1 MCGIVGVIN
10 WQGEPVDA
18 GVVRRMTHKLKHRG
32 PDDNRIWI
40 KGEAGLGHS
49 RLSIID
55 LTAAGAQPMASEDG
69 RYQIVFNGE
78 IYNYR
83 ELREKYCRGVAFKS
97 TSDTEVLLKIL
108 MRHGTDILPEIK
120 GMFALALWD
129 SKNKTLMLARDAFGK
144 KPLYYWKN
152 EQVFLFASE
161 IKALKE
167 HPLVKRAAD
176 KKALVSYLIY
186 EFVPVPETG
195 WQDIKQIPMGCIA
208 CVSASGMKITQW
220 WQMKFLPKK
229 SLTEDEAAEEFDHL
243 MMQAV
248 KRRLVSDV
256 PVGLLLSGGIDS
268 TAVGWY
274 MKKIQ
279 GGELHSFSIGFKE
292 NMFNEGGYA
301 QQAASVLGTRHNH
314 KEFGLEEFKQY
325 LPQLNQMDIP
335 FGDSS
340 LLPTWA
346 VSDLA
351 SKQVK
356 VVLDGDGSDELLG
369 GYGVFEAAAWA
380 EKLPRVP
387 QVVSNVA
394 ATLSQQL
401 PTRYEYFTIDFK
413 IKSFMRGF
421 GLDRAARQQA
431 WLGSFNAGE
440 LRDLLTEEYMEMGKE
455 AWSQVSERANIFKEL
470 NWFDGMSGQIITD
483 YLQNDILVK
492 LDRAA
497 MTFGLEARTPFL
509 DVDLAEFI
517 MRLPIEYKRGKRL
530 LKRVMRGRIP
540 DSIIDRRKQGFAIPL
555 GHWLRGELYGWAA
568 NILSEKEVG
577 LQKIIK
583 TEQAM
588 RLLEEHR
595 RGRADNRKKLWTL
608 IALTLWQKQLVG

>member
-10 WQGEPVDA
+10 WHGEPVDA
-18 GVVRRMTHKLKHRG
+18 GILKRMSHKLKHRG
-32 PDDNRIWI
+32 PDGNKIWI

-49 RLSIID
+49 RLAIID
-55 LTAAGAQPMASEDG
+55 LTAAGAQPMVSEDG

-83 ELREKYCRGVAFKS
+83 ELRAKYCRGVVFKS
-97 TSDTEVLLKIL
+97 ASDTEVLLNIL
-108 MRHGTDILPEIK
+108 MSHGTDILPEIK

-129 SKNKTLMLARDAFGK
+129 GTNKTILLARDAFGK

-161 IKALKE
+161 ITALKE
-167 HPLVKRAAD
+167 HPLVKRAVD

-186 EFVPVPETG
+186 EYVPAPETG
-195 WQDIKQIPMGCIA
+195 WQDIKQLPMGCSA
-208 CVSASGMKITQW
+208 CVGAGSMKITQW
-220 WQMKFLPKK
+220 WKMKFLPKK

-279 GGELHSFSIGFKE
+279 GTELHSFSIGFKE
-292 NMFNEGGYA
+292 NMFNEAGYA

-314 KEFGLEEFKQY
+314 KEFGLEEFKHY
-325 LPQLNQMDIP
+325 LAQLNQMDIP
-335 FGDSS
+335 LGDSS

-346 VSDLA
+346 VSELA

-380 EKLPRVP
+380 ERLPNVP
-387 QVVSNVA
+387 KVMGNFA
-394 ATLSQQL
+394 DRLSRQL
-401 PTRYEYFTIDFK
+401 PTRYEYFTLDFK
-413 IKSFMRGF
+413 IKSFIRGI
-421 GLDRAARQQA
+421 GLERAARQQA
-431 WLGSFNAGE
+431 WLGSFNIGE
-440 LRDLLTEEYMEMGKE
+440 LREMLTEEYAAFSEE
-455 AWSQVSERANIFKEL
+455 AWNQVSERANMFSDL
-470 NWFDGMSGQIITD
+470 DWFDGMSAQVIMD

-497 MTFGLEARTPFL
+497 MRFGLEARTPFL

-517 MRLPIEYKRGKRL
+517 MRLPMEYKQNKRL

-540 DSIIDRRKQGFAIPL
+540 DSIIDRRKQGFALPL
-555 GHWLRGELYGWAA
+555 GHWLRGDLYGWATELLDKRDMGGQE
-568 NILSEKEVG
+568 ILKAAAV
-577 LQKIIK
+577 KK
-583 TEQAM
+583 
-588 RLLEEHR
+588 LLMEHR
-595 RGRADNRKKLWTL
+595 SGKADNRKKLWTL
-608 IALTLWQKQLVG
+608 IAMTMWQNQIVK